1 MIDTLHANRER
12 ASKSNIL
19 DHLGIYRKEYVTIT
33 LHRPSNVDNEEVLSE
48 LVQAFDYIRKV
59 STIVFPIHP
68 RTRNNMRS
76 MGMLQVLERMENVML
91 IEPVG
96 YIDFLKFL
104 SDSQVVMT
112 DSGGIQEETTIL
124 GVPCLT
130 LRDNT
135 ERPVTLTQ
143 GTNRLD
149 KQNRED
155 IITAFNDC
163 KINVDIQMAVPELW
177 DGGAAKRIVEIISKL
192 YL

>member
-1 MIDTLHANRER
+1 MIDTLLANRER
-12 ASKSNIL
+12 ASKSHIL
-19 DHLGIYRKEYVTIT
+19 ENLGIIPKEFVTVT

-48 LVQAFDYIRKV
+48 LVQAFDQIRKD

-76 MGMLQVLERMENVML
+76 MGMMQDLERMENVML

-96 YIDFLKFL
+96 YIDFLKLL
-104 SDSQVVMT
+104 SDSQFVMT

-135 ERPVTLTQ
+135 ERPVTLTH
-143 GTNRLD
+143 GTNRLV
-149 KQNRED
+149 KQTKD
-155 IITAFNDC
+155 AIINAFNDV
-163 KINVDIQMAVPELW
+163 KKNGVSGVEVPELW
-177 DGGAAKRIVEIISKL
+177 DGGAANRIMQIISNL
-192 YL
+192 DH